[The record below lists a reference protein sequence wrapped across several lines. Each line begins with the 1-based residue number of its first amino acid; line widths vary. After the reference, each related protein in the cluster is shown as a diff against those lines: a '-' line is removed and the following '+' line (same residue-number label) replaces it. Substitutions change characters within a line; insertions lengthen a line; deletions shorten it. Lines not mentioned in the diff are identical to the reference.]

1 MSKQRSEVKVQ
12 SHTGQNKFC
21 FNIRFNDNP
30 NIEVAKFDLAC
41 VTLNVELWS
50 WTLPDN
56 LRLNSPM
63 ALKWGTMLWGAS
75 VRCWIIVKV
84 NDWISMWNGL
94 KTSPIWS
101 QFQRSWTITL
111 VSIHI
116 WPWDGAQSFQGHG
129 RVVSFLRPSMWLQ
142 SCTVQIRSL
151 GWSQLSNPP

>member
-21 FNIRFNDNP
+21 FNIRFDDNR

-56 LRLNSPM
+56 LS
-63 ALKWGTMLWGAS
+63 TMLWGAS
-75 VRCWIIVKV
+75 VRCRIIVKA

-101 QFQRSWTITL
+101 QFQRSRTITL

-116 WPWDGAQSFQGHG
+116 WPWDGAQSFQGHR

-142 SCTVQIRSL
+142 ICTAQIRSL